1 MDRECNRQTS
11 TLVFPYLL
19 LRNRSLFLLSNCF
32 WLRKFVGWS
41 KDFAI
46 IVNFFSKIRV
56 KVIIIRKDNII
67 HFTKSK

>member
-1 MDRECNRQTS
+1 MQSSDIDTS
-11 TLVFPYLL
+11 L
-19 LRNRSLFLLSNCF
+19 SLFTTAKPIIVSSFYLRF

-46 IVNFFSKIRV
+46 IGIFFSNRRYV
-56 KVIIIRKDNII
+56 LIIIRKDNII

>member
-1 MDRECNRQTS
+1 MQSSDIDTS
-11 TLVFPYLL
+11 L
-19 LRNRSLFLLSNCF
+19 SLFTTAKPIIVSSFYLHF

-46 IVNFFSKIRV
+46 IINFFSKIRV